1 MVYLS
6 YSFLIILSEQN
17 KPIQYT
23 MDKSQKQ
30 KDQSQKIN
38 FLGVTFINTDARKY
52 EFKIYCQNAI
62 TNVQVGPH
70 LLIHR

>member
-1 MVYLS
+1 
-6 YSFLIILSEQN
+6 
-17 KPIQYT
+17 